1 MKLSVVICSRSG
13 IPNRLKQDLKNQTL
27 QPDEIIEIVGF
38 ALTTQ
43 RNEGVE
49 KATGD
54 LITFLDDD
62 IELDRHYLEEI
73 VNTFYTYTDA
83 FAVTGNIQVNMFK
96 SNFLYTIFS
105 NIFLLSRR
113 GKGRFRISG
122 FPESYHKDILTTIKS
137 EVLCGC
143 NMTIRKS
150 VFDRLSFNENLEGG
164 MYGEDDYFSY
174 QLAKSNYSMDSI
186 YYNPNAICYDDRDYP
201 KGKQAWKI
209 RCTILNLISRY
220 RDRKTNFIGKVSFWW
235 SMIGFV
241 LFKSIEAIIMKDFSI
256 MKGILNAIWTI
267 LTSMRFKK

>member
-1 MKLSVVICSRSG
+1 MKISLVICSRSG
-13 IPNRLKQDLKNQTL
+13 IPNKLKQDLKKQTL
-27 QPDEIIEIVGF
+27 QPDEIIEIVGS
-38 ALTTQ
+38 ALTIQ

-49 KATGD
+49 EATGD

-62 IELDRHYLEEI
+62 ISLDEHYLEEI
-73 VNTFYTYTDA
+73 ANTFYTYTDA

-122 FPESYHKDILTTIKS
+122 FPESYHKDIITTIKS

-150 VFDRLSFNENLEGG
+150 VFDKLSFNENLEGG

-174 QLAKSNYSMDSI
+174 QLSKDYAI
-186 YYNPNAICYDDRDYP
+186 YYNPNAICYDDREYP

-220 RDRKTNFIGKVSFWW
+220 RDRKPNFIGKIAFWW
-235 SMIGFV
+235 SMFGFV
-241 LFKSIEAIIMKDFSI
+241 LFKFIEAIIMKDFSI
-256 MKGILNAIWTI
+256 VKGIFNAIWKI
-267 LTSMRFKK
+267 LISMRFKK